1 MAVKISGVLKDGT
14 GKPVQNCTIQLKAKR
29 NSTTVVVNTLASENP
44 DEAGRYS
51 MDVEYGQYSVILL
64 VEGFPP
70 SHAGTIT
77 VYEDSRPGTLNDFL
91 GAMTEDDARPEAL
104 RRFELMVEEVA
115 RNASAVAQNTAAAKK
130 SASDASTSAR
140 EAATHATDAA
150 GSARAASTS
159 AGQAASSAQSASSS
173 AGTASTKATEALKSA
188 AAAESSKSVAATS
201 AGAAKTSETN
211 AAASQ
216 QSAAT
221 SASTATTK
229 ASEAAT
235 SARDASASK
244 EAAKS
249 SETNASSS
257 ASSAASSATAAG
269 NSAKAAKTSET
280 NARSSETAAG
290 QSASAAAGS
299 KTAAASSASAASTSA
314 GQASASATA
323 AGKSAESAASSA
335 STATTKAGEATEQAT
350 AAARSASAAKTSE
363 TNAKASETRAE
374 SSKTAAASSASSAAS
389 SASSASASKDEATR
403 QASAAKG
410 SATTASTKATEAAGS
425 ATAAAQSKST
435 AESAATRAETAAKRA
450 EDIASAVALE
460 DASTTKKGIVQ
471 LSSATN
477 STSESLAATPK
488 AVKAAYDLANGK
500 YTAQDATTA
509 QKGIVQLSSATNST
523 SETLAATPKA
533 VKSAYDNAEKRLQ
546 KDQNGA
552 DIPDKGR
559 FLNNI
564 NAVSKT
570 DFADKRGMR
579 YVRVNAPA
587 GATSGKYY
595 PVVVMRSAGSVSELA
610 SRVIITTATRTAGD
624 PMNNCEFN
632 GFVMPGGWTDRGRYA
647 YGMFW
652 QYQNNERAIH
662 SIMMSN
668 KGDDLRSVFYVDG
681 AAFPVFAFIED
692 GLSISAP
699 GADLVVNDTTYKF
712 GATNPATECIAADV
726 ILDFKSGRGFY
737 ESNSLIVNDNL
748 SCKKLF
754 ATDEIVARGGNQIR
768 MIGGEYGALWRND
781 GAKTHLLLTNQGD
794 VYGGWNTLRP
804 FSIDNATGELVIGTK
819 LSASLNGNAL
829 TATKLQTPRRV
840 SGVEFDGSKDITLTA
855 AHVAAF
861 ARRATDTYADA
872 DGGVPWNAESGAYNV
887 TRSGDTYILVN
898 FYTGVGSCR
907 TLQMKAHYRNGGL
920 FYRSSRDGYGF
931 EEDWAEVY
939 TSKNL
944 PPESYPVGAPIPWPS
959 DTVPS
964 GYALMQGQAFDKSAY
979 PKLAAAYPSGVIP
992 DMRGWTIK
1000 GKPASG
1006 RAVLSQEQDG
1016 IKSHTH
1022 SASASSTDLGTKTT
1036 SSFDYGTKS
1045 TNNTG
1050 AHTHSLSGSTN
1061 AAGNHSHRDGRRF
1074 NPSVFKD
1081 TYQYGYTSSGQ
1092 NTWDVQGSV
1101 GMSTGW
1107 LANTS
1112 TDGNHSHSLSG
1123 TAASAGAHAHT
1134 VGIGAHTHSVAIGS
1148 HGHTITVNA
1157 AGNAENT
1164 VKNIAFN
1171 YIVRL
1176 A

>member
-188 AAAESSKSVAATS
+188 AAAESSKSAAATS

-1092 NTWDVQGSV
+1092 NTWGVQGSV

-1123 TAASAGAHAHT
+1123 TAASAGAHA
-1134 VGIGAHTHSVAIGS
+1134 
-1148 HGHTITVNA
+1148 
-1157 AGNAENT
+1157 
-1164 VKNIAFN
+1164 
-1171 YIVRL
+1171 
-1176 A
+1176 

>member
-188 AAAESSKSVAATS
+188 AAAESSKSAAATS

-477 STSESLAATPK
+477 STAESLAATPK